1 MTKKFFKDW
10 SNKQSLT
17 KSIHLF
23 RFFSFIEE
31 NKLFHTYE
39 HALDIKT
46 LKFEDE
52 YIQINARVF
61 YECIDTFEYG
71 IECGSEIRPI
81 KIHRKDIKT
90 VKFKKI

>member
-23 RFFSFIEE
+23 SSYSFIEK
-31 NKLFHTYE
+31 NKFYYTYD
-39 HALDIKT
+39 HALQLNT

-52 YIQINARVF
+52 YIKINARVL
-61 YECIDTFEYG
+61 YNCIDTLDH
-71 IECGSEIRPI
+71 GSKIMSI

-90 VKFKKI
+90 VKFKKIT

>member
-23 RFFSFIEE
+23 SCYSFLEE
-31 NKLFHTYE
+31 NKFYYTYDQ
-39 HALDIKT
+39 ALQLNTLIFDDEFIKIT
-46 LKFEDE
+46 
-52 YIQINARVF
+52 ARVL
-61 YECIDTFEYG
+61 YNCIDTLEH
-71 IECGSEIRPI
+71 GSEIKQI

-90 VKFKKI
+90 VKFKKL

>member
-10 SNKQSLT
+10 SSKQSLT

-23 RFFSFIEE
+23 RFFSFIER

-61 YECIDTFEYG
+61 YECIDTLEH
-71 IECGSEIRPI
+71 GSEIIPI

>member
-23 RFFSFIEE
+23 RFFSFIEK

-61 YECIDTFEYG
+61 YECIDTLEH
-71 IECGSEIRPI
+71 GSKIMPI

-90 VKFKKI
+90 VKFKKIKL

>member
-23 RFFSFIEE
+23 DFYEYE
-31 NKLFHTYE
+31 GKNKLFYCYDHDLY
-39 HALDIKT
+39 INT

-52 YIQINARVF
+52 YIKITARVF
-61 YECIDTFEYG
+61 YETMDCSQFGHKIM
-71 IECGSEIRPI
+71 PI

-90 VKFKKI
+90 VKFKKIT

>member
-23 RFFSFIEE
+23 RFFSFIER

-61 YECIDTFEYG
+61 YECIDTLEH
-71 IECGSEIRPI
+71 GSEIIPI

-90 VKFKKI
+90 VKFKKIIL

>member
-23 RFFSFIEE
+23 RFFSFIEK

-61 YECIDTFEYG
+61 YECIDTLEH
-71 IECGSEIRPI
+71 GSEIIPI

-90 VKFKKI
+90 VKFKKIIL

>member
-17 KSIHLF
+17 KSIHLSQF
-23 RFFSFIEE
+23 YSFIEK
-31 NKLFHTYE
+31 NKLFYTYE
-39 HALDIKT
+39 HSLDIKT

-61 YECIDTFEYG
+61 YECMDTLEH
-71 IECGSEIRPI
+71 GSKIMSI

-90 VKFKKI
+90 VKFSKK

>member
-17 KSIHLF
+17 KSIHLS
-23 RFFSFIEE
+23 RGISFIEK
-31 NKLFHTYE
+31 NKLFYIYD

-46 LKFEDE
+46 VKFEGE

-61 YECIDTFEYG
+61 YECIDTLEH
-71 IECGSEIRPI
+71 GSEIIPI

-90 VKFKKI
+90 VKFKKIIL

>member
-61 YECIDTFEYG
+61 YECIDTLEH
-71 IECGSEIRPI
+71 GSEIKPI

-90 VKFKKI
+90 VKFRKI